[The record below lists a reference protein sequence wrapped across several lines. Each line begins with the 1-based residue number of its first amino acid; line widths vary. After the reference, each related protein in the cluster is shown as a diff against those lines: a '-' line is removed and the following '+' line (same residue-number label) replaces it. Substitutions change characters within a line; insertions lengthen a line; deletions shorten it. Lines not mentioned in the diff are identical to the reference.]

1 MTRQVDGNPMKI
13 TDWNSASLFSNLRKT
28 FFARKISA
36 IIPIVY
42 NLISKIV
49 LVKMLLIMV
58 RMIKIWK
65 SLTKRLILL
74 NRYLFPCSLKVR
86 LGRSISSKLHEIQLP
101 TKTFLI
107 HTDTSSRRYYFQT
120 KDSTQNRSALQI
132 QKFSTKPT
140 SIVNHLM
147 KFTSLM
153 WFYGRSWNINTLIWK
168 VSSC

>member
-1 MTRQVDGNPMKI
+1 MFEYSASNGRENLVMTRQVDGNPMKI

-28 FFARKISA
+28 FARKISA

-58 RMIKIWK
+58 RMMQIWK
-65 SLTKRLILL
+65 SLTKKLILL

-86 LGRSISSKLHEIQLP
+86 LGRSISFKLHEIQLP

-107 HTDTSSRRYYFQT
+107 HTDTLSRRYYFQT
-120 KDSTQNRSALQI
+120 KDSTQNLSALQM
-132 QKFSTKPT
+132 QKFRNFRRNQPR
-140 SIVNHLM
+140 L
-147 KFTSLM
+147 
-153 WFYGRSWNINTLIWK
+153 
-168 VSSC
+168 

>member
-1 MTRQVDGNPMKI
+1 MFEYSASNGRENLVMTRQVDGNPMKI

-36 IIPIVY
+36 IILIVY

-65 SLTKRLILL
+65 SLIKRLILL

-120 KDSTQNRSALQI
+120 KDSTQNRSALQM
-132 QKFSTKPT
+132 QKFRNFRRNQPR
-140 SIVNHLM
+140 L
-147 KFTSLM
+147 
-153 WFYGRSWNINTLIWK
+153 
-168 VSSC
+168 